1 MLARSSA
8 LASFKLCVFA
18 ISETTGLLLGTPF
31 AGSSPRTMDLANF
44 WDSPLVSSVAFHRR
58 AAQPS
63 SGSGSVRDG
72 VFTMSDGAK
81 VCYRLR
87 LPTQG
92 ACDMVV
98 YHFHG
103 NAEVCTDAD
112 AYSALF
118 TSSKAAL
125 LSIDFRGTPVLA
137 STVCT
142 ECPYRVRTWACQ
154 VTGGAPVTQV
164 YLSSAWTQRSPS
176 TRATCCCAKSDV
188 TRQSVFVGAAV
199 SVPHAPYIWRHVAHV
214 IFSGW

>member
-1 MLARSSA
+1 MGAKEYQRLHPN
-8 LASFKLCVFA
+8 L
-18 ISETTGLLLGTPF
+18 TPICY
-31 AGSSPRTMDLANF
+31 SYLNTHCPRIIAADAMDLANF

-137 STVCT
+137 ALCALS
-142 ECPYRVRTWACQ
+142 VRT
-154 VTGGAPVTQV
+154 VSELGPVR
-164 YLSSAWTQRSPS
+164 LR
-176 TRATCCCAKSDV
+176 
-188 TRQSVFVGAAV
+188 VG
-199 SVPHAPYIWRHVAHV
+199 HR
-214 IFSGW
+214 

>member
-18 ISETTGLLLGTPF
+18 ISEIHELLLWVLLF

-137 STVCT
+137 ALCALS
-142 ECPYRVRTWACQ
+142 VRT
-154 VTGGAPVTQV
+154 VSELGPVR
-164 YLSSAWTQRSPS
+164 LR
-176 TRATCCCAKSDV
+176 
-188 TRQSVFVGAAV
+188 VG
-199 SVPHAPYIWRHVAHV
+199 HR
-214 IFSGW
+214 